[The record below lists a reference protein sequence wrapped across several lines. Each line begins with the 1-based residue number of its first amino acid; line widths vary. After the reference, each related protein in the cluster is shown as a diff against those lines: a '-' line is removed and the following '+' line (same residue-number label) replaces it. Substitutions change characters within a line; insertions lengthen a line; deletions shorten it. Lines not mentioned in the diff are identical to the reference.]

1 MSETLIFL
9 SDVVSLQSSLN
20 DPILILIGHNWIL
33 MSFFKRQGWR
43 AGESGK
49 RSSPSNSSI
58 CTSPSF
64 FSLPPPILSCP
75 REPFFWDDKP
85 SLIVNHFIVHSRGSF
100 SDESRRSGERR
111 ISSPPS
117 SPPLPCPCWDC
128 CVFSFREFLPLCCWY
143 LSKIYCLPL
152 FHPWT

>member
-1 MSETLIFL
+1 VSETLIFL

-64 FSLPPPILSCP
+64 FSLPPPILSHP

-100 SDESRRSGERR
+100 SDESRRSQKRR
-111 ISSPPS
+111 ISSPPLTR
-117 SPPLPCPCWDC
+117 PRWDWC
-128 CVFSFREFLPLCCWY
+128 LFSFREFLSLCRQY
-143 LSKIYCLPL
+143 PSIIYCLAL
-152 FHPWT
+152 FHPWTSS